1 MTFSDRLASSEQR
14 ALTLACEA
22 FSDATHLYQA
32 TPVSASGRKGRA
44 DARMSTNDGP
54 DAWIRFDVAGNHLV
68 MPVVIKASA
77 SSLGAGV
84 IVNRMR
90 SRATP
95 EDNRPLMLVTQ
106 HVTPRLADELI
117 TKRIPF
123 LDTAGN
129 VFLQTPEAT
138 IMIVGRSKPTL
149 QRLDQTSRST
159 TPKGM
164 RMTFALLTLRGLVHE
179 PYRTIAEF
187 SGVALNTVN
196 LAMDDLMDRGLVVV
210 KGKNRVIVDRR
221 RLVDDWVG
229 LYPTR
234 LRPKLSPQ
242 RFTSWAKDKNW
253 WLNPEA
259 LDPQARLGGEV
270 AADILTRKI
279 KPATVTVYTPGGL
292 APKMMSKAMLRPDER
307 GDVEVLEAFWP
318 VAAEDRWGLPDRGVV
333 HPLLVYADLI
343 MSGDDR
349 NREVAQAIYASYMAK
364 ENA

>member
-1 MTFSDRLASSEQR
+1 MTFSDHLTGSEQR
-14 ALTLACEA
+14 TLTLACEA

-32 TPVSASGRKGRA
+32 TPVSAPGRKGRA
-44 DARMSTNDGP
+44 DARKLTDDGP
-54 DAWIRFDVAGNHLV
+54 DAWIRFDVAGKHIV
-68 MPVVIKASA
+68 IPVVIKASA

-84 IVNRMR
+84 IVNSIR
-90 SRATP
+90 SRSAP

-117 TKRIPF
+117 TKRISF

-129 VFLQTPEAT
+129 VFLQAPEAT
-138 IMIVGRSKPTL
+138 IMIVGRNKPTL

-164 RMTFALLTLRGLVHE
+164 RMTFALLTLPGLVHE
-179 PYRTIAEF
+179 PYRTIADF

-196 LAMDDLMDRGLVVV
+196 LAMDDLMDRGMVVI

-242 RFTSWAKDKNW
+242 RFTSWATDKKW

-279 KPATVTVYTPGGL
+279 KPATVTVYAPSGL

-318 VAAEDRWGLPDRGVV
+318 VEAEDRWNSPDRGVV

>member
-1 MTFSDRLASSEQR
+1 MILSDRIASSDQR

-22 FSDATHLYQA
+22 FSDATQLYQA
-32 TPVSASGRKGRA
+32 TPLSASGRKGQA
-44 DARMSTNDGP
+44 DARTSTNDGP
-54 DAWIRFDVAGNHLV
+54 DAWIRFDVAGKHLV
-68 MPVVIKASA
+68 MPVVIEAST
-77 SSLGAGV
+77 SSPGAGV
-84 IVNRMR
+84 IVNRMH

-95 EDNRPLMLVTQ
+95 EDDRPLMFVTQ

-138 IMIVGRSKPTL
+138 IMIVGRGKPTL

-164 RMTFALLTLRGLVHE
+164 RVTFALLTLPGLVGE
-179 PYRTIAEF
+179 PYRTIADL

-210 KGKNRVIVDRR
+210 KGKTRVIVDHR
-221 RLVDDWVG
+221 RLVDDWVS
-229 LYPTR
+229 LFPTR
-234 LRPKLSPQ
+234 LRPKLSPR
-242 RFTSWAKDKNW
+242 RFTSWTKDKDW
-253 WLNPEA
+253 WRNPEA

-279 KPATVTVYTPGGL
+279 KPATVTVYAPGGL

-318 VAAEDRWGLPDRGVV
+318 VEAEDRWDLPDRGVV

-349 NREVAQAIYASYMAK
+349 NREVAQAIYASYVAN

>member
-1 MTFSDRLASSEQR
+1 MPLPDRLASHEQR
-14 ALTLACEA
+14 ALTQACEA
-22 FSDATHLYQA
+22 FADATRLYQA
-32 TPVSASGRKGRA
+32 TPLGSPCRKGQANARA
-44 DARMSTNDGP
+44 TTNDGP
-54 DAWIRFDVAGNHLV
+54 DAWIRFEVTGKHIV
-68 MPVVIKASA
+68 MPVVVAASA
-77 SSLGAGV
+77 RSHSAGV
-84 IVNRMR
+84 IVDRMLSR
-90 SRATP
+90 SAP

-106 HVTPRLADELI
+106 HVTPKLADELI
-117 TKRIPF
+117 VKRIPF

-138 IMIVGRSKPTL
+138 IMIVGRGKPAL

-164 RMTFALLTLRGLVHE
+164 RVAFALLTLPGLVRE
-179 PYRTIAEF
+179 PYRTIADL

-196 LAMDDLMDRGLVVV
+196 VAMDDLMDRGLVVI

-229 LYPTR
+229 HYPTR
-234 LRPKLSPQ
+234 LRPKLSPR

-253 WLNPEA
+253 WRNPEA
-259 LDPQARLGGEV
+259 LDTRVRLGGEV

-279 KPATVTVYTPGGL
+279 KPASVTVYAPGGL

-307 GDVEVLEAFWP
+307 GDVEVLDAFWP
-318 VAAEDRWGLPDRGVV
+318 VEAEDRWGLPDRGVV

-343 MSGDDR
+343 LSGDDR
-349 NREVAQAIYASYMAK
+349 NREVAQAIYESYMAK

>member
-1 MTFSDRLASSEQR
+1 VTPSDRRASSKQR

-32 TPVSASGRKGRA
+32 TPLGASGRKGQA
-44 DARMSTNDGP
+44 GARMSTNDGP
-54 DAWIRFDVAGNHLV
+54 DAWIRFDLAGKHLV
-68 MPVVIKASA
+68 MPVVINASA
-77 SSLGAGV
+77 GSLGPGV

-90 SRATP
+90 SRPTA
-95 EDNRPLMLVTQ
+95 EGNRPLMLVTQ

-117 TKRIPF
+117 AKRIPF

-129 VFLQTPEAT
+129 VFLQAPEAT
-138 IMIVGRSKPTL
+138 IMIVGRGKPTL
-149 QRLDQTSRST
+149 QRLDRTSRST

-164 RMTFALLTLRGLVHE
+164 CVTFALLTLPGLVHE
-179 PYRTIAEF
+179 PYRTIADF

-210 KGKNRVIVDRR
+210 KGKKRSIVDRR

-234 LRPKLSPQ
+234 LRPKLGPQ

-253 WLNPEA
+253 WLNPET

-270 AADILTRKI
+270 AADLLTRKI
-279 KPATVTVYTPGGL
+279 KPATVTIYVPGGV
-292 APKMMSKAMLRPDER
+292 APKAISKAILRPDAR
-307 GDVEVLEAFWP
+307 GEVEVLDTFWP
-318 VAAEDRWGLPDRGVV
+318 VELEDRWGLPDRGVV

-349 NREVAQAIYASYMAK
+349 NREAAEAVYESYMA
-364 ENA
+364 ETNA